1 MSETIVISLCAFF
14 HYFFEVAKRQVS
26 TFYFHKKK
34 EVPKA
39 KGMMLYSYFGIVTKV
54 TGR

>member
-1 MSETIVISLCAFF
+1 MSLSEQSHFF
-14 HYFFEVAKRQVS
+14 LLSSKE
-26 TFYFHKKK
+26 KKK

>member
-34 EVPKA
+34 AILKA
-39 KGMMLYSYFGIVTKV
+39 GFLSSKSRSVIRKSPLYI
-54 TGR
+54 